1 MLINHTVAENNW
13 HVFGLRP
20 HVFIYAMII
29 GLASYLGF
37 HTRYRN
43 LVTTMFCICVVMR
56 LLYSAS
62 GEELFHLLSFSSL
75 AIIFVVAGASIY
87 GSNPTLLHKQFMVYF
102 VLCIPI
108 MLLQM
113 MGVSQ
118 FVQGWNIAYAHVGNV
133 LTSSEI
139 GTFKEVPLY
148 PTLFAGADTFP
159 GSIGQTRPVGL
170 MYGSNPLSV
179 FVSIFITL
187 NLAIKRTYRL
197 RFSDIV
203 VTAMIVLTMSRLV
216 FGVTIIIYLFF
227 LIFGMRQRRILVLK
241 LLALVAMG
249 LLLYYTLFPGLFLAN
264 FNTDVVMIS
273 IMLRLG
279 DLWRT
284 MGFAV
289 FRDTVNELSLIY
301 QPHSHYIVDELI
313 LSEEKSTS
321 SVTMFLKSDLLII
334 WFSIIIF
341 GFLRYVYQVRNIKFH
356 NWRVYIVTLFAC
368 IMTQFAV
375 PFHGSV
381 AFQLIIGFSLFP
393 FFNKLWLNYSY
404 SRRIIK

>member
-1 MLINHTVAENNW
+1 
-13 HVFGLRP
+13 
-20 HVFIYAMII
+20 
-29 GLASYLGF
+29 
-37 HTRYRN
+37 
-43 LVTTMFCICVVMR
+43 MR

-187 NLAIKRTYRL
+187 NLAIKRTY
-197 RFSDIV
+197 
-203 VTAMIVLTMSRLV
+203 
-216 FGVTIIIYLFF
+216 
-227 LIFGMRQRRILVLK
+227 
-241 LLALVAMG
+241 
-249 LLLYYTLFPGLFLAN
+249 
-264 FNTDVVMIS
+264 
-273 IMLRLG
+273 
-279 DLWRT
+279 
-284 MGFAV
+284 
-289 FRDTVNELSLIY
+289 
-301 QPHSHYIVDELI
+301 
-313 LSEEKSTS
+313 
-321 SVTMFLKSDLLII
+321 
-334 WFSIIIF
+334 
-341 GFLRYVYQVRNIKFH
+341 
-356 NWRVYIVTLFAC
+356 
-368 IMTQFAV
+368 
-375 PFHGSV
+375 
-381 AFQLIIGFSLFP
+381 
-393 FFNKLWLNYSY
+393 
-404 SRRIIK
+404 